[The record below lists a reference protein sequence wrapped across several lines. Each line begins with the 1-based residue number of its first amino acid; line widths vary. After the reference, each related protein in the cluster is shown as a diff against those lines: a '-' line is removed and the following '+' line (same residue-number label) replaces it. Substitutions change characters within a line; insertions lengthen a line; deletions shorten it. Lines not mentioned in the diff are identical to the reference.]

1 MNLILT
7 FGNPPHNDLIR
18 HPPSGPDGSWGFTKR
33 KILVKI
39 NSTIRKETHHVVSKV
54 KHLGSHKLFINTS
67 CCTKGVA
74 MIPQI
79 TYTSYSAGR

>member
-39 NSTIRKETHHVVSKV
+39 NSTIRKETHHVVPKV
-54 KHLGSHKLFINTS
+54 
-67 CCTKGVA
+67 
-74 MIPQI
+74 
-79 TYTSYSAGR
+79 